1 MIWMFLDMEAPPL
14 FDHLPALW
22 PLAPCPVSSPPLLP
36 NSNSCRVWVASCT
49 RIKGNV
55 RFIVFSFFLFVPLPS
70 VKHARANEL
79 QQLGFVEVA
88 TNQYKLGRGLLRIL
102 PFTLLKCEAGAA
114 QVEDVAHFVV
124 TPEP

>member
-1 MIWMFLDMEAPPL
+1 MVSLQFFIQPPQLIFALVLAALKFAL
-14 FDHLPALW
+14 FCL
-22 PLAPCPVSSPPLLP
+22 
-36 NSNSCRVWVASCT
+36 
-49 RIKGNV
+49 
-55 RFIVFSFFLFVPLPS
+55 VPLPS